1 MAAEVQ
7 NNPKCKLQTKEKLTT
22 KGQQG
27 DSSKL
32 NSNTKTEDKP

>member
-1 MAAEVQ
+1 MQVA
-7 NNPKCKLQTKEKLTT
+7 KRQTKEKLTT

-27 DSSKL
+27 DSSEL